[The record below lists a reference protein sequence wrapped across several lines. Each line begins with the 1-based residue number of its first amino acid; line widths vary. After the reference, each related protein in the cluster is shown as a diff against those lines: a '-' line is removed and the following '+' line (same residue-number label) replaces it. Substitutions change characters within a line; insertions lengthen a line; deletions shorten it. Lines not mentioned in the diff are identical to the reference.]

1 MSHPIE
7 TQIGEIRQYLEWE
20 FPGQVRKTWWDE
32 DIRAPVFEDVH
43 ETGCH
48 HVIVDT
54 GFSQACQ
61 DAAASLRASELAD
74 YMREART
81 QARRFL
87 VLEESG
93 EVHIRSTPL

>member
-7 TQIGEIRQYLEWE
+7 TQIGAIRRYLEWE
-20 FPGQVRKTWWDE
+20 FPGQVRDTWWDE
-32 DIRAPVFEDVH
+32 NIRTPVFEVVH
-43 ETGCH
+43 DTRRH

-54 GFSQACQ
+54 GFIQACQ

-81 QARRFL
+81 QERRFL
-87 VLEESG
+87 VLEERG